1 MYKYHLGVAP
11 GQFANHV
18 DWSLALWCLMK
29 LPACRKVFYYSLPIM
44 ANTALTG
51 SFAQVGFYHRSLAVD
66 FERLSVVPA
75 QSIAQDLQLIK
86 EQVIQN
92 GNAVQNSNEQ
102 IDD

>member
-1 MYKYHLGVAP
+1 
-11 GQFANHV
+11 
-18 DWSLALWCLMK
+18 
-29 LPACRKVFYYSLPIM
+29 M
-44 ANTALTG
+44 ANTALTA

-92 GNAVQNSNEQ
+92 GNAV
-102 IDD
+102 